1 MTDTVVVDASLA
13 LKWVLSEADSSIAI
27 TLLQKWNTE
36 KIEVIVPALF
46 TYEATNILY
55 RQVVTGKLT
64 FAEAKKLLTKLFS
77 IGIVLNFVHY
87 KDISMQAMEFA
98 HRYQPHMMN
107 ITWRWQNVS
116 NANTGRPTHGYGMLW
131 EANSPGFA
139 DSATIRIKCNNDFV
153 GTQRSCSI
161 VLLLLELV
169 IEPPA

>member
-98 HRYQPHMMN
+98 HRFGLPAAYDEHYLALAEREQCEYW
-107 ITWRWQNVS
+107 T
-116 NANTGRPTHGYGMLW
+116 
-131 EANSPGFA
+131 A
-139 DSATIRIKCNNDFV
+139 DSRLWNAMGGKLTWVRRLSDHQDKM
-153 GTQRSCSI
+153 Q
-161 VLLLLELV
+161 
-169 IEPPA
+169 